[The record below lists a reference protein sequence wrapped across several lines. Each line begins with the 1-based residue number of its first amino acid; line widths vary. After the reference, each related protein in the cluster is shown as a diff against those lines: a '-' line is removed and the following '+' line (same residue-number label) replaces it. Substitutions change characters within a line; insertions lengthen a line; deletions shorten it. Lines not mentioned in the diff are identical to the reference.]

1 MKINKLTK
9 IMVDVMFYI
18 GILCV
23 ISVPFL
29 VRLINKFYGYDENLL
44 LIFVVM
50 LFISGVCAVYI
61 LFNLKQM
68 FKTLVGG
75 NPFVNQN
82 TVCMKRMAISC
93 VIISIIYVIKC
104 FLMFSWATVVIVIVF
119 TIGALFCLTLKNIF
133 NEAIKYK
140 QENELTI

>member
-9 IMVDVMFYI
+9 IMVDVMFYM

-29 VRLINKFYGYDENLL
+29 VKLINRFYGYDKNLL
-44 LIFVVM
+44 LIFAAM

-82 TVCMKRMAISC
+82 TICMKRMAIAC
-93 VIISIIYVIKC
+93 AVISIIYIIKC
-104 FLMFSWATVVIVIVF
+104 FLIFSWATVVIVIVF
-119 TIGALFCLTLKNIF
+119 TIGTLFCLTLKNIF